1 MHFLKPFYRY
11 ESSTL
16 NADLYMYTQNVH
28 VPLGESE
35 RWHIRLEDIYTRP
48 SISIISVGTGLT
60 ALLAGGSIVYPVAME
75 V

>member
-1 MHFLKPFYRY
+1 
-11 ESSTL
+11 
-16 NADLYMYTQNVH
+16 MYTQNVH